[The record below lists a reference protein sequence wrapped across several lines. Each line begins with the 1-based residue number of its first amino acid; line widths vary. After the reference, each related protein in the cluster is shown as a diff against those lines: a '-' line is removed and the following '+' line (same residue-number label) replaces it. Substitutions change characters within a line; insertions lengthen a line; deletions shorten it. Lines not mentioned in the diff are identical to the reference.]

1 VKGLRENTVEKAL
14 QDFGLTEKET
24 QIYIYLAKHGTQK
37 GGEIAKKTK
46 TAKAVVYRT
55 LKSLQRKGFAE
66 STLESPVR
74 FKAVAFESILDA
86 NIKAK
91 HEEARLIET
100 AKKDLLDDWNKISRG
115 EPESLVEKFVV
126 IEGTRKIYNKIYR
139 MIKQTKHQL
148 SIIASVPGIMR
159 SNRYG
164 IVNEIINHPL
174 KDKIEFRFLTD
185 ITNADIKSIQFL
197 KKKLK
202 SGADLRGRNTEL
214 GVKPFPRMII
224 RDQEEILFFITPR
237 TNIMSST
244 DEDTCLCTNCRSMI
258 QAFSGVF
265 EDLWFNSTHIE
276 DRINEIEPGKLIPK
290 TYIITAKEAYRKYFE
305 IIRSVEEEIIMT
317 TSAKGLVALWKSMDL
332 VREWDEKGVSIKIMA
347 PIMSENLQA
356 AQHLLKLCEVRHVPI
371 GYLGTTIIDGKHL
384 FQFENPPIEQ
394 EKLETIDYFK
404 NVFYTNDLEYVEK
417 TKNMLNSI
425 WKNAYAPSAITLEAI
440 TRIDAN
446 EVGSLSDAE
455 MTGATKRI
463 NGLRFVKDEKPLR
476 KLTEKILL
484 NKFINAKR
492 IRVKDLAKDPV
503 VFYCSAGQAVIHP
516 PNFFNLPHLLFHIF
530 HLNKKSSFGAEDAMI
545 IMSRHETSSG
555 YSYLPTAFITDNPE
569 ALVFWKKTF
578 AGVPFEQHVVDKNEF
593 YVQVQHKTLFAG
605 WTVPIPLSPHRC
617 ILPPSCL
624 LIEGYG
630 DVKTGK
636 YAIGNPSGDTVV
648 NEVNYFNAFVTF
660 MHPSSK
666 YSGPGTDGFFFREFL
681 NTTYPAS
688 TT

>member
-1 VKGLRENTVEKAL
+1 VKGLWENTVEKAL

-24 QIYIYLAKHGTQK
+24 QIYIYLAKHGIQK

-55 LKSLQRKGFAE
+55 LKILQRKGFAE

-74 FKAVAFESILDA
+74 FKAVPFESILDA
-86 NIKAK
+86 NIEAK

-100 AKKDLLDDWNKISRG
+100 AKEDLLDDWNKLSRG
-115 EPESLVEKFVV
+115 EIESPIEKFVV
-126 IEGTRKIYNKIYR
+126 IEGTRKIYNKMYQI
-139 MIKQTKHQL
+139 IKQTKYQL
-148 SIIASVPGIMR
+148 SIIATVPGIMR
-159 SNRYG
+159 SDRYG

-174 KDKIEFRFLTD
+174 KDKIKFRFLTD
-185 ITNADIKSIQFL
+185 VTNADIGAIQFL

-214 GVKPFPRMII
+214 GAKPFPRMII
-224 RDQEEILFFITPR
+224 RDQEEILFFITPS
-237 TNIMSST
+237 TNITSSKN
-244 DEDTCLCTNCRSMI
+244 EDTCLCTNCRSMI

-265 EDLWFNSTHIE
+265 EDLWFNSTDIE
-276 DRINEIEPGKLIPK
+276 DRINEIESGKLTPK
-290 TYIITAKEAYRKYFE
+290 TYIIKAKEAYKKYYE
-305 IIRSVEEEIIMT
+305 IIRSTEEEIIMT

-332 VREWDEKGVSIKIMA
+332 VREWVERGVSVKIMA
-347 PIMSENLQA
+347 PIMSENLKA
-356 AQHLLKLCEVRHVPI
+356 AQYLLKLCEVRHVPL

-384 FQFENPPIEQ
+384 FQFENLPIEQ
-394 EKLETIDYFK
+394 EKLEILEYFK

-440 TRIDAN
+440 TNIDMS
-446 EVGSLSDAE
+446 EVDSLSDIE
-455 MTGATKRI
+455 MTNATKRI

-492 IRVKDLAKDPV
+492 TPIKDLSKDPV
-503 VFYCSAGQAVIHP
+503 IFYCSAGQAVIHP
-516 PNFFNLPHLLFHIF
+516 PNSFNLPHLLFHIF
-530 HLNKKSSFGAEDAMI
+530 HLNKKSSFGAEDAI
-545 IMSRHETSSG
+545 IVFSRHETSSG
-555 YSYLPTAFITDNPE
+555 YSYLPAAFITDNSE

-578 AGVPFEQHVVDKNEF
+578 AGIPFEQHVVNKNEF
-593 YVQVQHKTLFAG
+593 HVEIQHNVLFAG
-605 WTVPIPLSPHRC
+605 WTVPIPLSPQGY
-617 ILPPSCL
+617 ILPPSCI

-636 YAIGNPSGDTVV
+636 YSIGNPCGDRVV
-648 NEVNYFNAFVTF
+648 NEVNYFEAFVTF

-666 YSGPGTDGFFFREFL
+666 YTGPGTDGFFFREFL
-681 NTTYPAS
+681 STTYPPS